1 MAKRIKRQHNFLLSN
16 PTNNKLQQRLIV
28 NTVFEN
34 TTETTKWA
42 AKLLRQT
49 INKHDCGYLGPSIN
63 DITLFWAKI
72 YPLPPCHISSQVFN
86 PHFKYSITIRNP
98 PLTFAITNFH
108 IFCVCLDKIF
118 ICFIDLICARC
129 GNTNILFVKCRKH
142 CTHCEAKSKVFS
154 TLLKT
159 ETNELRCANAG
170 NDWLRLY
177 SCAWIYRSGR
187 FAILNQ
193 KQIIGIFC
201 SIVYLQERFHNTVH
215 QTSMA
220 CKCNTG
226 R

>member
-1 MAKRIKRQHNFLLSN
+1 MTSHYFGQKST
-16 PTNNKLQQRLIV
+16 P
-28 NTVFEN
+28 
-34 TTETTKWA
+34 
-42 AKLLRQT
+42 
-49 INKHDCGYLGPSIN
+49 
-63 DITLFWAKI
+63 
-72 YPLPPCHISSQVFN
+72 YPLVTFRHKYLTPTSNIASQFA
-86 PHFKYSITIRNP
+86 TP

-193 KQIIGIFC
+193 KQIIGTFC